1 MPEEGSAHGK
11 TVAVTPCPLKGVH
24 TEPAYRAPERECTRS
39 ERRLL
44 QHRENAY
51 RAQEWDCTRY
61 DGELP
66 EAKLAPCPEEGVHT
80 VSQRSAVRPCPSK
93 GLHTVRRIGELPCPN
108 KGLHTVS
115 ADTVKPG
122 VPFLQPQLVNI
133 DHPTVGVQFVD
144 PGEIWEEDY

>member
-1 MPEEGSAHGK
+1 MGD
-11 TVAVTPCPLKGVH
+11 LY
-24 TEPAYRAPERECTRS
+24 YR
-39 ERRLL
+39 RRV
-44 QHRENAY
+44 
-51 RAQEWDCTRY
+51 
-61 DGELP
+61 
-66 EAKLAPCPEEGVHT
+66 KLAPCPEEGVHT